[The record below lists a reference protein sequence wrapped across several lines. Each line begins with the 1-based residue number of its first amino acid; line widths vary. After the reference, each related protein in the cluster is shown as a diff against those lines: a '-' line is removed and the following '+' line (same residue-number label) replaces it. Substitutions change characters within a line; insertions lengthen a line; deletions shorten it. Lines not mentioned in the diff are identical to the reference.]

1 MDFDLTIEQRLLVK
15 TIRDFVDSELVPVED
30 DVERSGVLAPDLAR
44 QLFNKSRALGL
55 YALNMPEELGGGG
68 LNTLDW
74 MLAEEQFGRT
84 TDILIRR
91 AFGNV
96 YEILLQG
103 TGVQCERWLLPSIRG
118 DRTFSIAFTE
128 PGAGSDAAGIQTRAR
143 RDGDDWVLT
152 GTKHFIS
159 DALYSDFFVVTARTD
174 DNDESAELS
183 TFIVDR
189 GLRGFNLGPDQKMM
203 GLRGTTHAE
212 LNFDNVRLDADCLLG
227 EPGEG
232 LKLAFRT
239 LGRVRLAQ
247 VGARSVGKAQRVFE
261 LTREYARN
269 RKQFGKAIGS
279 FQSIQQMLADSVAE
293 IQSARL
299 LLYHCAWLI
308 DQGLEAREEIS
319 LVKVVAS
326 ETLDRVVDRAMQIYA
341 GAGYGVDLPI
351 ERYYRD
357 ARVYR
362 IFDGTSEI
370 HRGVVGRGLMRSS
383 RSLFKVEV

>member
-1 MDFDLTIEQRLLVK
+1 MDFNLTIEQRLLVK
-15 TIRDFVDSELVPVED
+15 TVRDFIDSELVPLED
-30 DVERSGVLAPDLAR
+30 DVEKSGVLLPEVAS
-44 QLFNKSRALGL
+44 QIFNKAQALGL
-55 YALNMPEELGGGG
+55 YALNMPTALGGGG
-68 LNTLDW
+68 LSTLNW

-96 YEILLQG
+96 YEILLEG
-103 TGVQCERWLLPSIRG
+103 TSVQQERWLLPSIRG

-128 PGAGSDAAGIQTRAR
+128 PDAGSDAAGIRTRAR
-143 RDGDDWVLT
+143 RDGDAWILN
-152 GTKHFIS
+152 GTKHYIS

-174 DNDESAELS
+174 DDDRAAELS
-183 TFIVDR
+183 TFVIDR
-189 GLRGFNLGPDQKMM
+189 GLPGFTLGPDQKMM

-212 LNFDNVRLDADCLLG
+212 LSFNNVCLDADCLLG
-227 EPGEG
+227 QPGEG
-232 LKLAFRT
+232 LKLALRT

-261 LTREYARN
+261 LMREYARN
-269 RKQFGKAIGS
+269 RIQFGKPIGS
-279 FQSIQQMLADSVAE
+279 FQSIQQMLADSAAE

-299 LLYHCAWLI
+299 LLYHCAWMI
-308 DQGLEAREEIS
+308 DQGQEAREEIS

-326 ETLDRVVDRAMQIYA
+326 ETLDHVVDRAMQVYA
-341 GAGYGVDLPI
+341 GAGYTRDLPI

-370 HRGVVGRGLMRSS
+370 HRGVIGRGLMRST
-383 RSLFKVEV
+383 RSLFEAEV